1 MSRKVEEKKS
11 EQPIEKDTGEY
22 DHLSYEETC
31 AKLDDV
37 LTSYLAL
44 YQEFRIVKTQI
55 GSNMK
60 EGFFKFTVARQE
72 QDLLQL
78 DASAYVNRDMRALNV
93 VSLHEEST
101 SEGKV
106 NQYELIHVPKE
117 QVSQTEHVRSRLFAT
132 RKPTGPSALREMEAK
147 RKLELK
153 EKEEKE
159 LKDKQSKEK
168 DKKKIK
174 QKKKKKTKKKNLPKQ
189 LIYKKQQLM

>member
-1 MSRKVEEKKS
+1 MSAKKVEEKKS
-11 EQPIEKDTGEY
+11 LEHQIDTSEY

-132 RKPTGPSALREMEAK
+132 RKPTGASALREMEAK
-147 RKLELK
+147 RKLELRK

-159 LKDKQSKEK
+159 VKDKQSKDK
-168 DKKKIK
+168 DKKKPNKRKRKRQRKRIS
-174 QKKKKKTKKKNLPKQ
+174 QNN
-189 LIYKKQQLM
+189 